1 MSSLV
6 LPEYEELDDKHIK
19 RWERTKFQ
27 MESPWLGS
35 ENYKWETKV
44 KVPSTSIT
52 AFVQYTTEELDQLDR
67 LHGQRLRGRENLQAS
82 AIPPMV
88 YGITQQESLADIDNE
103 TKRQGTPVMDQTIM
117 KRKSKGERVSPTEE
131 VSTGPLTQ
139 FTQNILGS
147 SVITVRPKIISTQTK
162 TTSNQEPICPDFY
175 LPDGRGSRLSEVHQ
189 IKTGEKSPE
198 GNPTVLIVLENLRTK
213 YGTKFFLL
221 DQYSGHLYVA
231 GNETI
236 GPDPIEEKGWIY
248 PTGSSLPVVGA
259 LNEFQQ
265 TPYRSMQVSN
275 IKETPD
281 AESTQ
286 VPYINCKEINRET
299 YVR

>member
-1 MSSLV
+1 
-6 LPEYEELDDKHIK
+6 
-19 RWERTKFQ
+19 

-35 ENYKWETKV
+35 ENDKWETKV

-52 AFVQYTTEELDQLDR
+52 AFVRYTTEELDQLER
-67 LHGQRLRGRENLQAS
+67 PHGQRIRGRENLQAS

-88 YGITQQESLADIDNE
+88 YGITPQESLADTDKE
-103 TKRQGTPVMDQTIM
+103 TERQGTPVMDQTIIR
-117 KRKSKGERVSPTEE
+117 RKSKGEKGSPSQE

-147 SVITVRPKIISTQTK
+147 SVITVKPKMISTQTK

-175 LPDGRGSRLSEVHQ
+175 LPDGRGSMLSEVHQ

-198 GNPTVLIVLENLRTK
+198 GNPAVLLVLENLRTK

-248 PTGSSLPVVGA
+248 PTESSLLVVGA

-281 AESTQ
+281 AKSILG
-286 VPYINCKEINRET
+286 PNSNINCKENNRET
-299 YVR
+299 CVS